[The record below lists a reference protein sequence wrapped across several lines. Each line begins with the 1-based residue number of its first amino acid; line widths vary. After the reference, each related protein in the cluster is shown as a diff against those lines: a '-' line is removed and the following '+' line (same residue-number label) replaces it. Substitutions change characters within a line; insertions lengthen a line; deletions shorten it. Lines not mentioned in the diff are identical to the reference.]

1 LLAQYGEQRRAAVGF
16 DANRPA
22 VDGEINCQFAL
33 MPLAS
38 MNVDQCLISFSS
50 LARNSEPG
58 ANDDSVSTLASRA
71 RTFGSAM
78 TVWNA
83 FSILALTGAGM
94 PFGPKMP
101 HQKPKSTSAV
111 LRPSS
116 PIAGTFGS
124 AGERLV
130 LVTAMPLTLPPSISG
145 LPTDIAD
152 TTAETCPATT
162 SATAGPPPL

>member
-1 LLAQYGEQRRAAVGF
+1 LARAGISRLAVDQHHAAAALLGAAAELGAAQVELLAQHGKQRRGAVGF
-16 DANRPA
+16 DVHRPA
-22 VDGEINCQFAL
+22 VDGEIGCQFAF

-83 FSILALTGAGM
+83 FSILALIGAGM

-101 HQKPKSTSAV
+101 HQKPRSTSAV
-111 LRPSS
+111 LRLSS
-116 PIAGTFGS
+116 PIAGTFGR

-130 LVTAMPLTLPPSISG
+130 
-145 LPTDIAD
+145 
-152 TTAETCPATT
+152 
-162 SATAGPPPL
+162 